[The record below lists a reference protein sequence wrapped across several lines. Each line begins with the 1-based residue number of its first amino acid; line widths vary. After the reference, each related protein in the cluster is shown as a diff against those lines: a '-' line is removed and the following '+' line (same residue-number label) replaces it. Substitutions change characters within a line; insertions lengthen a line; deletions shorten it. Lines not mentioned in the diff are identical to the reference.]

1 MLTIDITDSLTNPTI
16 LIKFSVIVDGK
27 MTEDSL
33 NFCTVTGMK
42 RKLSVTD
49 QEPIFYYLNHYWSLL
64 PLSSQKD
71 IFEIYKTIHDVI
83 DYTHNKDQLNIQ
95 LKQHV
100 AALMK
105 HHSLKA
111 VGEYVQYR
119 SNIEMPAL
127 VDEFVQD
134 VNSIHTRDLTYT
146 LPDYKALLVFALAV
160 RSLTPIWNEYVV
172 KIKEHT
178 GDQFKELYAF
188 YLLEHTEHFACPAIN
203 KLMLYID
210 RVTSASAE
218 ANIFHM
224 KSVSAEDY
232 VELLLAQ
239 TIVKKLCMA
248 QLSTTDVRYHMVSFC
263 YHFLLPKTQPRATS
277 PEKTVRSKKAS
288 GNTSDDQKPS
298 FAENYHITT
307 ELSAGQLAELE
318 YCVSDVNALADK
330 LAPSMSKEFLNNCVM
345 HAYELLSFSINDPQ
359 IRLMQW
365 ILKPVIPPKGILY
378 VPEPTRIKMLGL
390 TQAVL
395 YHRGHKYLSLLTT
408 SRPVEVGGMPVVSD
422 RDSRI
427 GFTQENIDNL
437 IKYYPFKTPNWEKQ
451 KDIKQQY
458 AIFKTIEIMVDG
470 ISRFNWRTTADDKM
484 CLEVLGKSSKLV
496 PVVGDIRNELARLII
511 QLGTRD
517 YPV

>member
-1 MLTIDITDSLTNPTI
+1 MLSIDITESLTNPTI
-16 LIKFSVIVDGK
+16 IISFSATIDGVITTDNL
-27 MTEDSL
+27 S
-33 NFCTVTGMK
+33 FCTVTGMK

-49 QEPIFYYLNHYWSLL
+49 QEPIFFYLNHYWSLL
-64 PLSSQKD
+64 PIVAQKE
-71 IFEIYKTIHDVI
+71 IFDVYKNIHNVL

-95 LKQHV
+95 LKKLV
-100 AALMK
+100 STLMQ

-111 VGEYVQYR
+111 LSDYVTFR
-119 SNIEMPAL
+119 SNIEFPAL

-146 LPDYKALLVFALAV
+146 LPDYKALLVLALAIRAMIPV
-160 RSLTPIWNEYVV
+160 WNEYVV
-172 KIKEHT
+172 KIREHT
-178 GDQFKELYAF
+178 GDQFKELYAY
-188 YLLEHTEHFACPAIN
+188 YLLEHTEHFTCPAI
-203 KLMLYID
+203 KKFALYID
-210 RVTSASAE
+210 KVTAASAE
-218 ANIFHM
+218 ANIFHL

-232 VELLLAQ
+232 VQYLLAQ
-239 TIVKKLCMA
+239 TFVKKLCMA

-263 YHFLLPKTQPRATS
+263 YHFLLQKTQPRATS
-277 PEKTVRSKKAS
+277 PEKTVRSKKSS
-288 GNTSDDQKPS
+288 GNTNDDQKPS

-307 ELSAGQLAELE
+307 DLSAGQLAELE

-330 LAPSMSKEFLNNCVM
+330 LAPCMSKDFLNDCVL

-365 ILKPVIPPKGILY
+365 VLKPVIPPKGILY

-395 YHRGHKYLSLLTT
+395 FHRGHKYLSLLTT

-427 GFTQENIDNL
+427 GLTQMNIEAL

-458 AIFKTIEIMVDG
+458 SIFKTIEIMVDG
-470 ISRFNWRTTADDKM
+470 ISRFNWRTTANDTM
-484 CLEVLGKSSKLV
+484 CLEVLGKQSKLV
-496 PVVGDIRNELARLII
+496 PVVGDVRNELARLII
-511 QLGTRD
+511 EIGSRT